1 MSCYW
6 NCRFTDS
13 LTWTIDQFYEGL
25 AKRAATN
32 GHTIDIFAGCLDQ
45 IGLLEMKSMVNN
57 TGGFMILAD
66 SFNTAIFKQS
76 FQRVFQ
82 KDAQGHLQMGFN
94 ATLDVQ
100 VIKKIKW
107 LDSIDISTHNP
118 IFFALE

>member
-1 MSCYW
+1 MEDTNGTSW
-6 NCRFTDS
+6 
-13 LTWTIDQFYEGL
+13 LQFYEGL
-25 AKRAATN
+25 GKRASTN

-45 IGLLEMKSMVNN
+45 IGLLEMKSMVNS
-57 TGGFMILAD
+57 TGGVMILAD

-100 VIKKIKW
+100 VSEW
-107 LDSIDISTHNP
+107 VMDG
-118 IFFALE
+118 